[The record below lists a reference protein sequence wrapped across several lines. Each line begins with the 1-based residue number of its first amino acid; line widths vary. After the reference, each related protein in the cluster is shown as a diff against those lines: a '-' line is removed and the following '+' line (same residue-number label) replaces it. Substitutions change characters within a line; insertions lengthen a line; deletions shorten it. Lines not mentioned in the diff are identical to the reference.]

1 MEISKC
7 MQVTW
12 CLHERALKKNLPG
25 CLEKYF
31 AINELIFTHL
41 GVHKHLQICLA
52 PDKPNLYSD

>member
-1 MEISKC
+1 

-12 CLHERALKKNLPG
+12 CLHERALKKDLPG

-41 GVHKHLQICLA
+41 GVHKHLQIRLA